1 MARRSKAPLLSAV
14 SFAALVG
21 LAPWGAKLA
30 TEWELARLAHQAG
43 ATVADISADPFTG
56 RVTLGG
62 LILPVGTGRLAVGKV
77 ALGGGFALFPPAQAA
92 EDVTLENVTLT
103 FGPATYRIARVEVA
117 GSSLDRAGVQAI
129 FDGSSSTEPLG
140 ARLAK
145 LSASSVTMPDVEFEQ
160 SLTFGSVTTTSKGR
174 YENVV
179 ARDVVNGRA
188 ALITAARASTTTVT
202 EGGAKPANGE
212 QTSAEKP
219 AETAATMGAFEVH
232 DVDMAFLVR
241 QYTEGAGTGPNP
253 PVRVYGPFK
262 LSGISQITRQ
272 ESQDIS
278 KVEISEISGDGF
290 TGHLSE
296 KPWLSLIENLKREFD
311 DANAPGSDQPD
322 QAFDILHSL
331 GDMVSSIDSGAAAI
345 KGISVEQI
353 MPQPIK
359 FQIGA
364 FEMGFSREAPAQGAS
379 PLYPAQG
386 GVRFAFD
393 KIAFSLPQDAKAD
406 MTQRLIA
413 MGYKDLSLSLAIEG
427 RLNEAGEELVINDF
441 SLSGENMGKAT
452 VSALLGNVTDDLL
465 STDEAVRQTAIMG
478 LTAKNL
484 AITMENGGFFD
495 RLFSELAAQQN
506 KTPDALKTEYSMI
519 AMVGVPGFLG
529 GSANSKALGSAIARF
544 IAKPGELD
552 IKAVAKDPAGFG
564 LADYGATGGRPADIL
579 EQLEISAE
587 AK

>member
-1 MARRSKAPLLSAV
+1 MARRSQALFLSVV
-14 SFAALVG
+14 SLAALVG
-21 LAPWGAKLA
+21 LAPLGAKLV
-30 TEWELARLAHQAG
+30 TEWEVARLARSAG
-43 ATVADISADPFTG
+43 ATVADINADPFTG
-56 RVTLGG
+56 QVTLRG
-62 LILPVGTGRLAVGKV
+62 LALRVGTGRMAVGEV
-77 ALGGGFALFPPAQAA
+77 ALGGGFGLFPPAQAA
-92 EDVTLENVTLT
+92 EDVTLDNVLLT
-103 FGPATYRIARVEVA
+103 FGPATYRIPRVEVA
-117 GSSLDRAGVQAI
+117 GSSLDRAGLQAI
-129 FDGSSSTEPLG
+129 FDGSSSTEPLA

-145 LSASSVTMPDVEFEQ
+145 LSASSVTMPEVQFEQ
-160 SLTFGSVTTTSKGR
+160 TMTFGAVKTTSKGR
-174 YENVV
+174 YEDVV
-179 ARDVVNGRA
+179 ARDLVNGRA
-188 ALITAARASTTTVT
+188 ALITAARASTTTIT
-202 EGGAKPANGE
+202 EGSAKPADGE
-212 QTSAEKP
+212 QTSTDKP
-219 AETAATMGAFEVH
+219 VETSATMGAFEVH

-253 PVRVYGPFK
+253 PTRVYGPLK

-272 ESQDIS
+272 GTQDIS
-278 KVEISEISGDGF
+278 KVDISEISGDGF

-296 KPWLSLIENLKREFD
+296 KPWLSLIENLKREFE
-311 DANAPGSDQPD
+311 DANAPGSAQPD
-322 QAFDILHSL
+322 QAFDMLHSM
-331 GDMVSSIDSGAAAI
+331 GDMMSSIDSGAAAI

-364 FEMGFSREAPAQGAS
+364 LEMGFSREAPAQGAS

-386 GVRFAFD
+386 GVRFALD
-393 KIAFSLPQDAKAD
+393 KVAFSLPQDAKD
-406 MTQRLIA
+406 DTTQRLIA
-413 MGYKDLSLSLAIEG
+413 MGYKDLSLSLALEG

-441 SLSGENMGKAT
+441 SLSGENMGRAT

-478 LTAKNL
+478 MTAKNL
-484 AITMENGGFFD
+484 AITVENGGFFD
-495 RLFSELAAQQN
+495 RLFSELASQQN

-529 GSANSKALGSAIARF
+529 GSADTKALGSAIARF

-552 IKAVAKDPAGFG
+552 VKAVAKDPAGFG